1 MPTGMILSGIVVL
14 VLMFAG
20 WKGGE
25 MVFRHRVG
33 VADHRER
40 Y

>member
-1 MPTGMILSGIVVL
+1 MVLSGIVVL
-14 VLMFAG
+14 VLIFSG

-33 VADHRER
+33 VANHRER